1 MGKRPDMPEQ
11 EKTPQSEN
19 PAPERERSPARST
32 PPRGNPERDQQSVE
46 KGEDQ
51 LDKISGN

>member
-1 MGKRPDMPEQ
+1 MPEQ

>member
-1 MGKRPDMPEQ
+1 MPEQ
-11 EKTPQSEN
+11 EKKTQSKDQ
-19 PAPERERSPARST
+19 APEHERSPAQST